1 MIRGQRSHIAP
12 RNNIRL
18 ILFVIIVYL
27 LVSYLPALAV
37 PAAPVFSEIT
47 QPDGPRIKVRTKGD
61 EWRNWHETVNGY
73 TVIRDKATGWW
84 HYAVP
89 DEIDG
94 IKAGRYK
101 VGEASPEDLGIK
113 KGLLPVRKRFR
124 KSAAIASASVQGSS
138 RVREASALP
147 FNQNVLVIL
156 AEFNNYPHVPED
168 TVAAFHDLF
177 FGSSISVADYYDEVS
192 YGKFNIVPAETGVT
206 STPGV
211 VGWLSVGTKHTNCH
225 DDNICADDLA
235 SKAISAAQEYVNF
248 ANFDRNSDGVVTPGE
263 LSIIV
268 VVAGYESA
276 FSNYSPGVWAH
287 QSEFQ
292 PPLKLN
298 GVKVSSYAMFGERQ
312 GDHRATI
319 GVIVHE
325 LGHLMLD
332 LPDLYDTA
340 DYPSSQGIGP
350 FDVMAD
356 GSWCQTAADKY
367 SGQTPVHFSA
377 WTKKY
382 AGFLFPSEVTNQAGV
397 ELPAVSGAATA
408 IVKVPT
414 QNNREFFL
422 LENRHLSG
430 YDAGL
435 QGCSLNFSKS
445 DGGLAIWHVDESKLG
460 CIVPNNCN
468 NDASGKLVDL
478 EEANGYQA
486 LDYINGLN
494 NLQALFYSGNK
505 TAFNDSTAPS
515 SRLYQNI
522 QSGVSV
528 TNISGYGQIMTADIF
543 GGTIAALTTMFVQ
556 ISGNGSGTITASGL
570 VCSGK
575 TCTGTYPAET
585 QLILTANADPD
596 STFAG
601 WSDSGCAGNW
611 VCSITINSDIT
622 LTATFSRPDLTYK
635 HKIKPLARS
644 FASSDNTGNISVIT
658 KPASSWTAS
667 SNTAWITVTSGS
679 SGTGNG
685 KVYYSVSANTSPDP
699 RTGSIT
705 IAEKTFTVIQRQAT
719 DLSGVWSKVSKK
731 KRKAKFKV
739 SGRLTVTAIDNKAP
753 NVKVRVYLSDD
764 EAYDQ
769 MDILLGSKT
778 MGTIN
783 TGQSIFKTL
792 SYGNL
797 PADPTGKYLIAVID
811 PDNKIT
817 ESDKSN
823 NTAPSSAV
831 P

>member
-1 MIRGQRSHIAP
+1 MGMSP
-12 RNNIRL
+12 LDNIRL
-18 ILFVIIVYL
+18 VLFVIITSL
-27 LVSYLPALAV
+27 LVTCSQASAV
-37 PAAPVFSEIT
+37 PAAPVVSELI
-47 QPDGPRIKVRTKGD
+47 QPDGVNIKLRTKGD

-101 VGEASPEDLGIK
+101 VGEAPPEDLGIK

-124 KSAAIASASVQGSS
+124 KSATLASASVQKAS

-147 FNQNVLVIL
+147 FAQNVLVIL

-168 TVAAFHDLF
+168 TVAAFHELF
-177 FGSSISVADYYDEVS
+177 FGDSISVADYYDEVS
-192 YGKFNIVPAETGVT
+192 YGKFNIVPAETSVT
-206 STPGV
+206 ATPGI
-211 VGWLSVGTKHTNCH
+211 VGWLSIGTKHTNCH
-225 DDNICADDLA
+225 DDQTCSNDLA
-235 SKAISAAQEYVNF
+235 SKAISAAQEHINF
-248 ANFDRNSDGVVTPGE
+248 ANFDRDSDGVVTPDE

-276 FSNYSPGVWAH
+276 FSNYSPAVWAH

-340 DYPSSQGIGP
+340 DYPTSQGIGP
-350 FDVMAD
+350 FDVMAG
-356 GSWCQTAADKY
+356 GSWCKTETDKY

-382 AGFLFPSEVTNQAGV
+382 AGFLSPSEVTNQAGV
-397 ELPAVSGAATA
+397 EFPAVSGAATN

-435 QGCSLNFSKS
+435 QGCSLNFFKS
-445 DGGLAIWHVDESKLG
+445 GGGLAIWHVDESKLG

-505 TAFNDSTAPS
+505 TTFNDSTAPG

-522 QSGVSV
+522 PSGVSV
-528 TNISGYGQIMTADIF
+528 TNISGYGQTMTADIF
-543 GGTIAALTTMFVQ
+543 GGTVAALTTLSVQ
-556 ISGNGSGTITASGL
+556 ISGNGSGTIAASGL
-570 VCSGK
+570 VCSGN
-575 TCTGTYPAET
+575 TCTGTYPAGT

-601 WSDSGCAGNW
+601 WDGSGCTGDW
-611 VCSITINSDIT
+611 ICTITIDSDT
-622 LTATFSRPDLTYK
+622 SLTATFSRPDLRYK
-635 HKIKPLARS
+635 HTIKPLARS
-644 FASSDNTGNISVIT
+644 FASSGNTGSISVIT
-658 KPASSWTAS
+658 KPGSNWTAS
-667 SNTAWITVTSGS
+667 SNSAWITVTSGS

-719 DLSGVWSKVSKK
+719 DLSGAWSKVSKK

-739 SGRLTVTAIDNKAP
+739 SGRLTVTASDNKAP

-769 MDILLGSKT
+769 KDILLGAKT
-778 MGTIN
+778 VGTIN
-783 TGQSIFKTL
+783 AGQAIFKTL

-797 PADPTGKYLIAVID
+797 PDDPTGKYLIAVID

-817 ESDKSN
+817 ESNKGN
-823 NTAPSSAV
+823 NTVPSSAV
-831 P
+831 L